1 MVLMIH
7 RQTQISTLRSP
18 LSTLNKIPSTYSLLP
33 PTSYLLPPTS
43 YLLYPGSRITGTF
56 CFLAYRM
63 VLRVPPAWP
72 LYTAIT
78 RALWLTIHSLRRW

>member
-1 MVLMIH
+1 MVLMNR
-7 RQTQISTLRSP
+7 RQTQISTLHSP
-18 LSTLNKIPSTYSLLP
+18 LSTLHSKQNTSYLLP

-43 YLLYPGSRITGTF
+43 SLLYPGSRLTGTF

-63 VLRVPPAWP
+63 VLRVPPDWP

-78 RALWLTIHSLRRW
+78 RALWLTIHSFRF